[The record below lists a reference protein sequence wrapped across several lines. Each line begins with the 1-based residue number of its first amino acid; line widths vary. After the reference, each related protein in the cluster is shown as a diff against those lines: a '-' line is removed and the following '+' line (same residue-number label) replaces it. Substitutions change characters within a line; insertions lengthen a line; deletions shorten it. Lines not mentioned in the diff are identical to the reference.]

1 MEANQAQ
8 YLGTGRR
15 KSSVARVFLRAGS
28 GEIKVNRRDLDDY
41 FPAAL
46 HRLTV
51 RQPLLAT
58 ETAGNFNVLIT
69 ASGGGLTG
77 QAEAARMGIA
87 RALQNFNIELR
98 PVLKKA
104 GFLTRDPRKHERKK
118 YGRPG
123 ARKRFQYSKR

>member
-1 MEANQAQ
+1 M
-8 YLGTGRR
+8 
-15 KSSVARVFLRAGS
+15 RAGS
-28 GEIKVNRRDLDDY
+28 GKIEVNRRSLEHY
-41 FPAAL
+41 FPSEI

-58 ETAGNFNVLIT
+58 ETSGKFDILIL

-77 QAEAARMGIA
+77 QADAARMGIA
-87 RALQNFNIELR
+87 RALQSFNSELR
-98 PVLKKA
+98 PTLKKA